1 MSETARRGMFVRM
14 FGSAVIIQ
22 ALLSATNFFVGL
34 MLIRRTSDLQYGY
47 YVLVNNGILFTSGFI
62 NAFIQPPL
70 VLLTSQADRDTRANL
85 IGGLYRE
92 QRTLLRWGGSV
103 LFAIVTI
110 LWLTRVLSPDM
121 AALAIAAVTLVLVT
135 LYKESFRMVLFIF
148 RRSYDVLWADVCYVV
163 IVVSLVP
170 FATLMRAPAAMVVFV
185 LAAAGAASALAA
197 SRLLWRHEP
206 WDAHGMTGVLR
217 RLAPVGGWSAAG
229 STTHWAFSQG
239 YNYVVAAALDVPAV
253 AALAA
258 TRLLMMPVNLL
269 SSGII
274 SLMMPTAA
282 AWLTSHGPAA
292 VFRRLCVTAVGLA
305 AFTVCYFS
313 ILWIGREWI
322 FTHVIHKS
330 FLNRDQLLLVWFAV
344 FLVMVF
350 RDQLQYL
357 PGVNALYRPL
367 TGLTA
372 ASAVVSLAVGYF
384 MMLHTG
390 VIGASLGVLLGELL
404 NLSGI
409 IFLSIRCI
417 RNSRNAPVSTAEAA

>member
-1 MSETARRGMFVRM
+1 MFVRM

-34 MLIRRTSDLQYGY
+34 ILIRRTSDLQYGY
-47 YVLVNNGILFTSGFI
+47 YVLVNNAILFTSGFI

-92 QRTLLRWGGSV
+92 QRVLLRWAGPA
-103 LFAIVTI
+103 LLAIVAM
-110 LWLTRVLSPDM
+110 LWLARVIPPD
-121 AALAIAAVTLVLVT
+121 LAQLATGAVTLVLVT
-135 LYKESFRMVLFIF
+135 LYKETFRMVLFVF
-148 RRSYDVLWADVCYVV
+148 RRSYDVLWADVCYVI

-170 FATLMRAPAAMVVFV
+170 WATLTRAPAATVVFV
-185 LAAAGAASALAA
+185 LAAAGAASALVA
-197 SRLLWRHEP
+197 SRLLWRYEP
-206 WDAHGMTGVLR
+206 WDTHSTTRVLR

-239 YNYVVAAALDVPAV
+239 YNYVVAAVLDVPAV

-282 AWLTSHGPAA
+282 AWLTAHGPAT
-292 VFRRLCVTAVGLA
+292 VLRRLCLTASALA
-305 AFTVCYFS
+305 AFALCYFA
-313 ILWIGREWI
+313 ILWIWREPI

-330 FLNRDQLLLVWFAV
+330 FLHRDQLLLVWFAV

-372 ASAVVSLAVGYF
+372 ASAVVSLTVGYF
-384 MMLHTG
+384 AMLHAG
-390 VIGASLGVLLGELL
+390 AIGALLGVLLGELL

-409 IFLSIRCI
+409 IFLSMLCI
-417 RNSRNAPVSTAEAA
+417 RAARDGSVTATLHAR